1 MKSLHSFSKSVL
13 LVIFS
18 ILLVVGISSCKP
30 KKAEKY
36 IGLQLYS
43 LRAEMKEDVAGT
55 VANVGE
61 IGYDFVEAA
70 GYGDGKF
77 YGMDPVEFKDLV
89 ESHGMEFLAS
99 HTGRPLP
106 DNDSIWDTT
115 MEWWDICIAAHKAAG
130 VQYIV
135 QPSLGK
141 NSLDSIVS
149 VKKTAEY
156 FNAVGEKCNAA
167 GIRFGFHNHAREFAE
182 VEGQVIYDILVEN
195 TDPEKVMFQLD
206 IYWII
211 KGGKDPVEYFNKYP
225 GRFELWHIKDEMEV
239 GESGDIDF
247 KPIFENAELSGMKY
261 YIVEV
266 EKYNFTPVESVRKS
280 FEFLMN
286 ADYVK

>member
-1 MKSLHSFSKSVL
+1 MKFLFSYSKLVP

-18 ILLVVGISSCKP
+18 ILLSGGISSCKP
-30 KKAEKY
+30 EKAEKY

-43 LRAEMKEDVAGT
+43 LRADMKEDVEST
-55 VANVGE
+55 VARVGE

-70 GYGDGKF
+70 GYSDGNF
-77 YGMDPVEFKDLV
+77 YGMDPVDFKDLV
-89 ESHGMEFLAS
+89 ESHGMKFLAS

-106 DNDSIWDTT
+106 QDEAEWDTT
-115 MEWWDICIAAHKAAG
+115 MAWWDTCIAAHKAAG

-141 NSLDSIVS
+141 NSFDSIVS

-167 GIRFGFHNHAREFAE
+167 GIRFGFHNHAKEFAE

-211 KGGKDPVEYFNKYP
+211 KGGQDPVEYFEKYP

-239 GESGDIDF
+239 GASGKIDF
-247 KPIFENAELSGMKY
+247 RPIFENAELSGMKY

-266 EKYNFTPVESVRKS
+266 EKYNFEPIESVRKS
-280 FEFLMN
+280 FEFLTN

>member
-55 VANVGE
+55 VAKVGE